1 MDIDKIVL
9 YVIIGAFCIFLIT
22 FLVIKIVKF
31 AKMSKDEKIKLLK
44 TYLKGIISLAEQEI
58 VGDKRGDERLKMVED
73 YFNKKAPKVYKI
85 VLLLLGKDNLKQFI
99 ESSLE
104 EIKQSFG
111 G

>member
-1 MDIDKIVL
+1 MDIDKIIL
-9 YVIIGAFCIFLIT
+9 YVIIGVFCVFLIT

-58 VGDKRGDERLKMVED
+58 VGDKKGAD
-73 YFNKKAPKVYKI
+73 YFNKKAPTVYKI
-85 VLLLLGKDNLKQFI
+85 VLLLLGKDNLKQLI

-104 EIKQSFG
+104 EIKQAFG
-111 G
+111 C

>member
-9 YVIIGAFCIFLIT
+9 YVIIGVFCIFLIT

-104 EIKQSFG
+104 EVKQSFG